1 MCFDEGIMN
10 KQLTK
15 VNKKI
20 SFHVIYKFENKP
32 EPRRRSSWRQWS
44 LAQAKNMPSMLKQ
57 YLKNEVYRPG

>member
-32 EPRRRSSWRQWS
+32 EPRRRSS
-44 LAQAKNMPSMLKQ
+44 
-57 YLKNEVYRPG
+57 